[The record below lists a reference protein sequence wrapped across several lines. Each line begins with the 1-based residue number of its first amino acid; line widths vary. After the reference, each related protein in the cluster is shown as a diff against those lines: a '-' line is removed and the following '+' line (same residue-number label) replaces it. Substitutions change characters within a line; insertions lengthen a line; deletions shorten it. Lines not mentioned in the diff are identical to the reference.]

1 MAESRMI
8 AGDAYVTKNGTY
20 ICPNEEVDIDS
31 LTSFILDNE
40 YRSTGYRK
48 NYDMYTGLV
57 CHDSQA
63 ELGKIAAFRQWIL
76 AKAAAEQE
84 KFRFRYEQ

>member
-1 MAESRMI
+1 MI
-8 AGDAYVTKNGTY
+8 ELQHLTIGYGEKAVLSDISQSLQAGRLVCPFNDVLVSKNAFY
-20 ICPNEEVDIDS
+20 
-31 LTSFILDNE
+31 
-40 YRSTGYRK
+40 
-48 NYDMYTGLV
+48 LV

-76 AKAAAEQE
+76 AKAASEQE

>member
-1 MAESRMI
+1 MLWRSRKLKP
-8 AGDAYVTKNGTY
+8 GDWCVLNDVLVSKNAFY
-20 ICPNEEVDIDS
+20 
-31 LTSFILDNE
+31 
-40 YRSTGYRK
+40 
-48 NYDMYTGLV
+48 LV

-76 AKAAAEQE
+76 AKAATEQE